1 MEKTILTEDAELEVK
16 PSKRSLAQRLR
27 ESNVS
32 EEDETS
38 PGRKRLRDIMGG
50 EMLVRQIK
58 NNIWLIVLIALFT
71 VAYVAIG
78 YQCQQDAI
86 TISRLEKQV
95 EDTKLKALS
104 STSDLTR
111 LSRQSSL
118 ENELIKNG
126 NTELGTGPTPPY
138 IINIP
143 EK

>member
-1 MEKTILTEDAELEVK
+1 MEKTIITEDPELDVK
-16 PSKRSLAQRLR
+16 PAKRTLAQRLR

-32 EEDETS
+32 EEDEAS
-38 PGRKRLRDIMGG
+38 SGRKRLRDIMGG
-50 EMLVRQIK
+50 ETLVRQIK
-58 NNIWLIVLIALFT
+58 NNIWVIVLIALFT
-71 VAYVAIG
+71 VAYVAVG

-86 TISRLEKQV
+86 TISRLEGQV
-95 EDTKLKALS
+95 ENAKLKALS

-118 ENELIKNG
+118 ENQLIENG

-138 IINIP
+138 IISVP

>member
-1 MEKTILTEDAELEVK
+1 MEKTIITEDPELDVK
-16 PSKRSLAQRLR
+16 PAKRTLAQRLR

-32 EEDETS
+32 EEDEAS
-38 PGRKRLRDIMGG
+38 SGRKRLRDIMGG
-50 EMLVRQIK
+50 ETLVRQIK
-58 NNIWLIVLIALFT
+58 NNIWVIVLIALFT

-86 TISRLEKQV
+86 TISRLEGQV
-95 EDTKLKALS
+95 ENAKLKALS

-118 ENELIKNG
+118 ENQLIENG

-138 IINIP
+138 IISVP

>member
-1 MEKTILTEDAELEVK
+1 MEKTIITEDPELDVK
-16 PSKRSLAQRLR
+16 PAKRTLAQRLR

-32 EEDETS
+32 EEDEAS
-38 PGRKRLRDIMGG
+38 SGRKRLRDIMGG
-50 EMLVRQIK
+50 ETLVRQIK
-58 NNIWLIVLIALFT
+58 NNIWVIVLIALFT
-71 VAYVAIG
+71 VAYVAVG

-86 TISRLEKQV
+86 TISRLEEQV
-95 EDTKLKALS
+95 ENAKLKALS

-118 ENELIKNG
+118 ENQLIENG

-138 IINIP
+138 IISVP